1 MESAILE
8 RCAFGIHVSNINSD
22 ALLVGVLGLE
32 NVFDFHDLEGA
43 IIPAREGRGFAG
55 GVLDGLPREM
65 GSKLNMVEPR
75 EGGEGDD
82 FVGGD
87 LV

>member
-22 ALLVGVLGLE
+22 ALLIGVLGLE

-43 IIPAREGRGFAG
+43 TIPAREGRGFAG
-55 GVLDGLPREM
+55 GVLDGLTREM
-65 GSKLNMVEPR
+65 GSKLDMVEPS
-75 EGGEGDD
+75 EGGEGNG
-82 FVGGD
+82 F
-87 LV
+87 LNF